1 MNIMP
6 LIFSNKSPPHN
17 SKRQR
22 RISSCSTGIISFVPS
37 SANYTDTESAKRVS
51 FHSDVDVKRISSSV
65 PSLITS
71 ETSINNAILLAE
83 EAKLIFAKLNTIP
96 ENNLKSIEKLNYDYM
111 SQKEHLQ
118 GRYFGLDALQ
128 DLDNAV
134 NGSPPPP
141 SESSSSYRADKKKFY
156 SKMGP
161 PHDSLRRMAVE
172 NNSNYHYDHPSDG
185 SRRRGRD
192 SDFMSTTE
200 ETSSERHG
208 SYSNK
213 NHSRDSPYRSP
224 TRTYFTDTEILRSPT
239 EVLYAV
245 SDKNPDDDES
255 NIVHSSSQ
263 TLQSELMKRR
273 DSHPHLYKRDPHYDS
288 YSHSKRKGINPLMSQ
303 SLDSYIEEDK
313 ENSYKTRI
321 HVISSPEKQGNGT
334 NGRKPYKT
342 TINTATDNI
351 HYKQEA
357 GYYDANGHYKVPRN
371 KPLYNTR
378 HQPTDS
384 DSSARYYISRRG
396 GNPGDANNNNFAS
409 TRLVKHIET
418 SRSDRDRE
426 GREISRRNGRTYSGC
441 STSPDREGS
450 NERYSRPKPVRS
462 YSNLTYH
469 SLHHH
474 KDRSPSSSPTRPYR
488 SKSSQNRDE
497 RSKGGY
503 YRPSSKNQING
514 SSTTLERHRKPHPVP
529 PEGQGDERLSKFT
542 EYRGDEEY
550 SNYDSVTS
558 STRRRSS
565 VVAHNNKYNEELV
578 ARERGQ
584 SLPPGATIDSM
595 EDFYK
600 SNQYKSMYTL
610 PPSPNRPAPILD
622 RVSGNPNGTINR
634 KERSKNRIDMDE
646 IYTDDSTKI
655 SRPKLKDPN
664 LQDLSPPKQH
674 HYSNGAKIQIK
685 RGTSPLDSRDESVV
699 SNGRRVT
706 SVDRNGHHHPS
717 RRAAYSN
724 RRRQSVDG
732 TLDSSYSESDGM
744 IGDNDQ
750 NSPGPPWSSS
760 LSTDDLHEEQED
772 DMIENEIAGCFS
784 EKLSSRAVS
793 VAHLST
799 ISSPVIRNS
808 GAAIIRLHP
817 HKDYHQNVNLPVA
830 FTKVKRGGGHV
841 MFYDDKVIN
850 IELLNHL
857 VLHRPLTAPK
867 KNEGST
873 SNLTTKSLDRR
884 YRERHP
890 IPGEIK
896 RKLSP
901 PSREEERRKVLEI
914 ERIHRQTTQQQQQEQ
929 QIIQQQRSTPSRSGS
944 RLGRVLGLGSK
955 KTRHLSSD
963 GDSQYTGGGRGSPP
977 KGSVS
982 STSRSNS
989 VPKIN
994 RYDQNIRG
1002 VKRNSSSSHV
1012 GVRREIHNRKKIPGS
1027 LTSSINSSESEGAGS
1042 GKAIIL
1048 HNTAVAE
1055 IPIPKSGG
1063 DVSRRTLSESREKF
1077 PNGHHSH
1084 KAINNVN
1091 LQKSQ
1096 KISRSISLLTPWKPR
1111 NYKDKFEAQ
1120 RGKSP
1125 GKPPR
1130 PPSASRQVHSSRT
1143 GTMQRDKKS
1152 ASSSDLLR
1160 DETPPGRK
1168 GPPPPRASSR
1178 IETSEP
1184 KHKPL
1189 TTTNSK
1195 VSRSVSMPKNT
1206 RLSGWFKKRK

>member
-1 MNIMP
+1 MVYRKTNP
-6 LIFSNKSPPHN
+6 LKGDFKLKRLKKIFPLLLK
-17 SKRQR
+17 
-22 RISSCSTGIISFVPS
+22 ISCSTGIISFVPS

-141 SESSSSYRADKKKFY
+141 SESSSSYRADKKK
-156 SKMGP
+156 
-161 PHDSLRRMAVE
+161 

-200 ETSSERHG
+200 ETSSERQG

-321 HVISSPEKQGNGT
+321 HVISSLRSKEMEPM
-334 NGRKPYKT
+334 
-342 TINTATDNI
+342 D
-351 HYKQEA
+351 QEA

-514 SSTTLERHRKPHPVP
+514 SSTTLERHRKT
-529 PEGQGDERLSKFT
+529 SSS
-542 EYRGDEEY
+542 DEEY

-565 VVAHNNKYNEELV
+565 VVVAHNNKYNEELV

-664 LQDLSPPKQH
+664 LQDLSPPRQH

-750 NSPGPPWSSS
+750 DRPIKKEYAPGRRYISGSGNS
-760 LSTDDLHEEQED
+760 DLDSDYRRELATQ
-772 DMIENEIAGCFS
+772 
-784 EKLSSRAVS
+784 SSRPP
-793 VAHLST
+793 ST
-799 ISSPVIRNS
+799 
-808 GAAIIRLHP
+808 
-817 HKDYHQNVNLPVA
+817 
-830 FTKVKRGGGHV
+830 
-841 MFYDDKVIN
+841 
-850 IELLNHL
+850 LN
-857 VLHRPLTAPK
+857 RSK